1 MEGDE
6 ALADALRRG
15 VSESSP
21 IGPGEQPCRSLA
33 RQPGFL
39 IAPWHDAPPTS
50 CTTHQ
55 VRLVLHQCL
64 LVERLGRQ
72 VQPPCLH
79 NSP

>member
-33 RQPGFL
+33 R
-39 IAPWHDAPPTS
+39 
-50 CTTHQ
+50 
-55 VRLVLHQCL
+55 
-64 LVERLGRQ
+64 
-72 VQPPCLH
+72 
-79 NSP
+79 